1 MSRTR
6 FVKGTYTKVSQN
18 GHSMYSN
25 ESIISNAVK
34 WVSEVGEK
42 LGISYGAPANPP
54 PTEIK
59 AKCVVHFRSKDGWKG
74 EDYGF
79 DWMRIGETSVF
90 GDTNYEDIVAKQY
103 TDSTHTTPVTD
114 INAYNGSFQKSPTLY
129 SNLGRVY
136 GVYNIPWKKKADGT
150 VEKYYCSW
158 VSLYPSQIKNSRTQK
173 RESSNFKNTK
183 ALLSLNI
190 EVDEEPDT
198 LKFKTNK
205 FFRISPIDITAKSKG
220 KHTLKDFV
228 TIECL
233 EEFATDQV
241 IEVIAT
247 KKNAAGAEVSE
258 VAGRLKVWANHNPRR
273 KKTKFLIIELKT
285 NISGIP
291 GSEIKGNSTGQK
303 ELFEN
308 YLRQALIE
316 ATVET
321 EIVDMSGDIHFQ
333 PNGRYVAGGQI
344 AAYYSS
350 GSHTPA
356 GFISLQEYVYSEL
369 KKILKSKKITETK
382 YDNHYIAVYLP
393 EPGGSVDASGNINGL
408 NGYSSGKF
416 VVLFPTKNDQTAA
429 HEFLH
434 SFELPHSFTNSEAD
448 NKAEYTYEY
457 AKTENIMDY
466 SHHIPQNRFNLWKWQ
481 WMIANNNVK

>member
-6 FVKGTYTKVSQN
+6 IVKGTYTKVSEK
-18 GHSMYSN
+18 GHTMYSN

-34 WVSEVGEK
+34 WISEVGEK
-42 LGISYGAPANPP
+42 LGISYGTPANPP

-59 AKCVVHFRSKDGWKG
+59 AKCVVHFRSKVGWKG

-79 DWMRIGETSVF
+79 DWMRLGETSVF
-90 GDTNYEDIVAKQY
+90 GDTNYENIVAKQY
-103 TDSTHTTPVTD
+103 TNSTHTTLVTD

-150 VEKYYCSW
+150 AEKYYCSW
-158 VSLYPSQIKNSRTQK
+158 VSLYPTKIKNTRTQK
-173 RESSNFKNTK
+173 LEPSNFKNTK
-183 ALLSLNI
+183 ALLTLNI

-198 LKFKTNK
+198 LKFKENRL
-205 FFRISPIDITAKSKG
+205 FNISPMDIATKTKG

-233 EEFATDQV
+233 EEFATDQI

-247 KKNAAGAEVSE
+247 KKNAAGVEVSE
-258 VAGRLKVWANHNPRR
+258 VAGRLKVWANHKPRR
-273 KKTKFLIIELKT
+273 KKAKVLLIEVKT
-285 NISGIP
+285 PII
-291 GSEIKGNSTGQK
+291 GSSSKTGNSAGQK
-303 ELFEN
+303 ALFEN

-316 ATVET
+316 TDVET
-321 EIVDMSGDIHFQ
+321 KTIDLSSDPNFQ
-333 PNGRYVAGGQI
+333 IGGKYVIGNQI
-344 AAYYSS
+344 AAYYSFTS
-350 GSHTPA
+350 NTPK
-356 GFISLQEYVYSEL
+356 GFISLENYINSKLKEEL
-369 KKILKSKKITETK
+369 KNNKEAENK
-382 YDNHYIAVYLP
+382 YDNHYKAIYLG
-393 EPGGSVDASGNINGL
+393 ENGGSVDASGAINGL

-434 SFELPHSFTNSEAD
+434 SFALPHSFTNSEAD
-448 NKAEYTYEY
+448 SNAEFTYEY

-466 SHHIPQNRFNLWKWQ
+466 SHRVSQPRYNLWKWQ
-481 WMIANNNVK
+481 WVKANTNTK